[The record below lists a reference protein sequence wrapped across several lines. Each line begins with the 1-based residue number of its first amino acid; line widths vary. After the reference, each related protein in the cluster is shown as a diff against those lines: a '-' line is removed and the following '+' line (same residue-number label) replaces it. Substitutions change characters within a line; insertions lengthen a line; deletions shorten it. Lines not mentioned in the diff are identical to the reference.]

1 MPSTYI
7 ARQPIFNAKRHTL
20 GYELLFRDG
29 ENNAFPAHIES
40 NRATYRLI
48 AENFLSFGTN
58 PSISQSR
65 CFINFP
71 YESLIRKLPLTLP
84 KDKIVVEVLETC
96 PPTDELLLA
105 LKALHQAGYLIALD
119 DFVYTPEWSR
129 FLPFVRIIKVDLV
142 QMGLEGACQMVK
154 EMKEQGTRKLFLA
167 EKVESIEE
175 FHQAKEAGFS
185 FFQGYFFSK
194 PEVLKQRYVSPEYLI
209 AMQLFQE
216 ICQHEVDFAKLESIV
231 TQDVTLSFKL
241 LKFVNTMSD
250 RVSVQISSFR
260 QALVYLGQE
269 RLKMFLSLALASYVS
284 GKKPRE
290 LYTLSLQRA
299 QFCQQMSRINPFTQH
314 RERAFMIG
322 LFSMLDSLLD
332 VSIETIVD
340 DLPVDESIKDALI
353 SRTGPYGLLL
363 QAEESFERGEW
374 SVVKQVCQQ
383 LDLDYDLLVDECMQ
397 AQVWS
402 QEVSQIS

>member
-58 PSISQSR
+58 SSVSQSR

-71 YESLIRKLPLTLP
+71 YDSLVRKLPLTLP
-84 KDKIVVEVLETC
+84 KEKIVVEVLETC
-96 PPTDELLLA
+96 PPTDELLSA
-105 LKALHQAGYLIALD
+105 VKELHKAGYLIALD
-119 DFVYTPEWSR
+119 DFIYTPEWSR

-142 QMGLEGACQMVK
+142 LMGLDEACAMVA

-167 EKVESIEE
+167 EKVETIEE
-175 FHQAKEAGFS
+175 FHQTKKAGFS

-194 PEVLKQRYVSPEYLI
+194 PEILKQRYVSPEYLT

-216 ICQHEVDFAKLESIV
+216 ICKSDVDFSRLEAIV

-241 LKFVNTMSD
+241 LKFVNTVSD
-250 RVSVQISSFR
+250 RLSVEISSFQ
-260 QALVYLGQE
+260 QALVYLGQD

-290 LYTLSLQRA
+290 LFTLSLQRA
-299 QFCQQMSRINPFTQH
+299 QFCQQMAYHNPFTQH

-332 VSIETIVD
+332 VSIEKLVD
-340 DLPVDESIKDALI
+340 DLPIDDAIKSALV

-363 QAEESFERGEW
+363 LAEESFERGDW
-374 SVVKQVCQQ
+374 TKVKQICQQ
-383 LDLDYDLLVDECMQ
+383 LDLDYNCLVEECMQ
-397 AQVWS
+397 AQEWS
-402 QEVSQIS
+402 HKVSQIA